1 MSTGLPTVNLAGV
14 SVGQGGFVSFQNAG
28 VDANPAFTQ
37 KPPRVLL
44 QNESGTGLNITF
56 KLSQD
61 SFTLP
66 AGKHILRVVTPSE
79 SGYTWTALYNLPN
92 PPVTSLYTDYYYPN
106 EPDPDTGMLGNSPIG
121 IGGTISVTNVSSLS
135 NETTTVKT
143 LIIDIGLV
151 GNTLLYQLF
160 SDGSATWSVI
170 SGGVPH
176 TVLQVQGTGN
186 QLQLGK
192 SGDITEVLGNLLIDG
207 IAQSGTFTFVNGAS
221 IVGGDFAFGTH
232 GITSAGLIQST
243 AFESSN
249 YHDSAGNDGMVITA
263 GATTRIQSAGQVA
276 IQVPGGT
283 TRFSVIST
291 GASVTG
297 TLGVSGNTTFTGN
310 IIFNTGSSLSA
321 VGFGSGS
328 GTGTYTHTL
337 GVTPQWVGLSPH
349 FVGSMT
355 MGYDSETS
363 SNVHV
368 TCGVA
373 ATAFVMWCER
383 T

>member
-14 SVGQGGFVSFQNAG
+14 SVGQSGTVSFQNAG

-66 AGKHILRVVTPSE
+66 AGKHILRVVTPAE

-121 IGGTISVTNVSSLS
+121 IGGTISVTNVSALS

-176 TVLQVQGTGN
+176 TVLQVNNSGTP
-186 QLQLGK
+186 LQLGK
-192 SGDITEVLGNLLIDG
+192 SGDNTEVLGNLNIDG
-207 IAQSGTFTFVNGAS
+207 TASSGTFTFNNGAS
-221 IVGGDFAFGTH
+221 MASGDLALNAH

-243 AFESSN
+243 TFESLN
-249 YHDSAGNDGMVITA
+249 YHDSSGNDGMVITA

-291 GASVTG
+291 GASVAG
-297 TLGVSGNTTFTGN
+297 TLGVSGDTTFTGN

>member
-1 MSTGLPTVNLAGV
+1 MSITVPTVSLAGV
-14 SVGQGGFVSFQNAG
+14 TVGQSGKVSFQNVG
-28 VDANPAFTQ
+28 VSADPSFTQ
-37 KPPRVLL
+37 KPPYVRFH
-44 QNESGTGLNITF
+44 NESGSGLNITF
-56 KLSQD
+56 NLSQD

-66 AGKHILRVVTPSE
+66 AGAWTTRPVIPGE
-79 SGYTWTALYNLPN
+79 SGFVWNVLYNLPN
-92 PPVTSLYTDYYYPN
+92 PPVTFLFTDYYYPG
-106 EPDPDTGMLGNSPIG
+106 EDISLGGVLGNSPIG
-121 IGGTISVTNVSSLS
+121 IGGTISVTNVTALS
-135 NETTTVKT
+135 NETNPINT
-143 LIIDIGLV
+143 LVIDVGIP
-151 GNTLLYQLF
+151 GNTLLLQIF
-160 SDGSATWSVI
+160 NDHFIWSVLQ
-170 SGGVPH
+170 SGVVH
-176 TVLQVQGTGN
+176 QVLKGN
-186 QLQLGK
+186 TSGNPLQIGQAADV
-192 SGDITEVLGNLLIDG
+192 SEVLGNLTVDG
-207 IAQSGTFTFVNGAS
+207 TAQSGTFTFNNGAS
-221 IVGGDFAFGTH
+221 MASGDLALNAH

-243 AFESSN
+243 TFESLN
-249 YHDSAGNDGMVITA
+249 YHDSSGNDGMVITA

-310 IIFNTGSSLSA
+310 IVFNTGSSLSA

>member
-14 SVGQGGFVSFQNAG
+14 SVGQSGTVSFQNAG

-66 AGKHILRVVTPSE
+66 AGKHILRVVTPGE

-121 IGGTISVTNVSSLS
+121 IGGTISVTNVTALS

-160 SDGSATWSVI
+160 SDGSASWSVI
-170 SGGVPH
+170 SGGTPH
-176 TVLQVQGTGN
+176 TVIQVNNTGN
-186 QLQLGK
+186 PLLLGK
-192 SGDITEVLGNLLIDG
+192 VGDNVEVLGGLFVDGALSVTNTSSVATVNGTNLNASSTVSSNQYNDG
-207 IAQSGTFTFVNGAS
+207 SGNSIMAITPGTTTRLQTNAGGTIAFQVSGISQASVSSAAFNVTPAATFTSSVTANGGFILGGAS
-221 IVGGDFAFGTH
+221 FNY
-232 GITSAGLIQST
+232 GLYT
-243 AFESSN
+243 N
-249 YHDSAGNDGMVITA
+249 
-263 GATTRIQSAGQVA
+263 
-276 IQVPGGT
+276 
-283 TRFSVIST
+283 
-291 GASVTG
+291 
-297 TLGVSGNTTFTGN
+297 
-310 IIFNTGSSLSA
+310 SLSRI
-321 VGFGSGS
+321 S
-328 GTGTYTHTL
+328 TGTYT
-337 GVTPQWVGLSPH
+337 
-349 FVGSMT
+349 
-355 MGYDSETS
+355 S
-363 SNVHV
+363 SNVAHTTNHNLGAIPSNV
-368 TCGVA
+368 LTTGGSSGGTTTTGSDTYGATTFTSIEGANGVLMRFRA
-373 ATAFVMWCER
+373 ER
-383 T
+383 F